1 MEVILSIINAVRKS
15 SISGGKNDMS
25 TRAIIGIQNN
35 DGTITGA
42 WQWNDGMNIASLL
55 RREFDTLEKAQE
67 LIKNGVWNNIISQK
81 KVRIL

>member
-1 MEVILSIINAVRKS
+1 
-15 SISGGKNDMS
+15 MS

-55 RREFDTLEKAQE
+55 KREFDTLEK
-67 LIKNGVWNNIISQK
+67 V
-81 KVRIL
+81 

>member
-1 MEVILSIINAVRKS
+1 
-15 SISGGKNDMS
+15 MS

-81 KVRIL
+81 SKDPLRSFIDWTKRANSDYYLVGGGKC